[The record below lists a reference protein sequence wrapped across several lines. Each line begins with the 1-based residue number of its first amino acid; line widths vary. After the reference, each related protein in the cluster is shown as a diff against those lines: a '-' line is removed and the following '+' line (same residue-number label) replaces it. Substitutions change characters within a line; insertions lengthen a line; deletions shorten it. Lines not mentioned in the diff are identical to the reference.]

1 MEPQDCFSIPYV
13 IILDNDIIVLLL
25 VIIPSLLTCYLSQ
38 GSVSVILTL
47 FTPVVGYGKMKARM
61 YLHILPFISMCYWLT
76 LFHALDE
83 YMYVYMYYY

>member
-13 IILDNDIIVLLL
+13 IMLDNDIIVLLL
-25 VIIPSLLTCYLSQ
+25 VINPSLLTCYLSQ

-47 FTPVVGYGKMKARM
+47 VYPFVGYGIMKARM
-61 YLHILPFISMCYWLT
+61 YLHIPPFISMCYWLT
-76 LFHALDE
+76 LFHAMDE

>member
-13 IILDNDIIVLLL
+13 IMLDNDIIVLLL
-25 VIIPSLLTCYLSQ
+25 VIILSLLTYYLSQ

-47 FTPVVGYGKMKARM
+47 VYPVVGCGKMKARM
-61 YLHILPFISMCYWLT
+61 YFHILPFISVCYWLT
-76 LFHALDE
+76 LIHAPDE